1 MHKPPQQIVADARHI
16 TATQQPENDMLNT
29 LKTWLL
35 KNRIAACSIAI
46 EQTERMARHA
56 EQKAERLAKREIE
69 LRIRYAQMHPLRHSI
84 IMPE

>member
-1 MHKPPQQIVADARHI
+1 
-16 TATQQPENDMLNT
+16 MLNT

-46 EQTERMARHA
+46 EQTELIVRRA
-56 EQKAERLAKREIE
+56 EQKAERLARREIE
-69 LRIRYAQMHPLRHSI
+69 LRMRYAQMHPLRHSI

>member
-1 MHKPPQQIVADARHI
+1 
-16 TATQQPENDMLNT
+16 MLNT

-46 EQTERMARHA
+46 EQTEHIARRA
-56 EQKAERLAKREIE
+56 EQKAERLAQREIE
-69 LRIRYAQMHPLRHSI
+69 LRIRYSQMNPLRHSI

>member
-1 MHKPPQQIVADARHI
+1 
-16 TATQQPENDMLNT
+16 MLNT

-46 EQTERMARHA
+46 EQAERAALRA
-56 EQKAERLAKREIE
+56 EQKAERLAQREIE
-69 LRIRYAQMHPLRHSI
+69 LRIRYAQMKPLRHCI